1 MKRIGWIFAL
11 ALTALAQEPPKAQE
25 RDLRLHKDDAA
36 PENAGRIGI
45 PRSYALVIGISQYKN
60 LPEKGQLKFA
70 DRDADEIFTTLI
82 SPEGGQFPANNVHPL
97 IGPRATLAN
106 LRHELEEWL
115 PSVSKDEDRVLIYFA
130 GHGFVAGGRAYLAP
144 YDVDPNNIGQTAYPM
159 DRLGEVFGA
168 KIKAKW
174 RVLLTD
180 ACHSGAILPATD
192 PFAINQRL
200 QNLNPSVFSLTASR
214 DREQSFEGT
223 KWGGGHG
230 VFTYYVYQG
239 LRGEAD
245 SSGDGIVT
253 ADELAEYVHSNV
265 RRETNQLQNPT
276 SERGSFD
283 PRMVLAYNPAHVKVH
298 PPETS
303 KFGRLVIES
312 NLDGVEVFVDGQSQG
327 VVNKTAPLSLPG
339 IAPGVHTIRAVKM
352 GYEPYG
358 PTEQTVY
365 PGQDTTVSV
374 RITVVRRRS
383 QAAIDAFDKALAYY
397 TVGGKQNYQKAVDG
411 FGKALQADPGY
422 SQAALYLGSAYNA
435 LFDQDNADRYFRK
448 AIEID
453 PDYVEARARYGG
465 MLLDRGDFEGAV
477 RQLNAAAQRD
487 PQQGFAHYLLSIA
500 YARSGAFEQAV
511 REANQAVRLTP
522 ANAEAHFWLAE
533 SLRMSGQ
540 CKTAIPEYRR
550 YLLLSDFDSKLA
562 GKLNYYVLGYLIGM
576 GKKKRAAQHDIW
588 MDLRNE
594 AYFGLCDCNR
604 LGKNFDDAIAAC
616 EKALSYDGQDPFS
629 HYVLGLVF
637 LEKYNIAGGAGL
649 LAGAKPHFQAVIDFN
664 QETDEALKARKYL
677 QYIDAVIAKLQQ

>member
-1 MKRIGWIFAL
+1 MTNLLRL
-11 ALTALAQEPPKAQE
+11 AIAVAGLLGAQTPPKPQE
-25 RDLRLHKDDAA
+25 RDLRLHKDEPVA
-36 PENAGRIGI
+36 ETSGKVEI

-70 DRDADEIFTTLI
+70 DRDANEIFTTLI
-82 SPEGGQFPANNVHPL
+82 SPEGGQFPANNVHVL
-97 IGPRATLAN
+97 IGARATLAN

-130 GHGFVAGGRAYLAP
+130 GHGFVANGRGYLAP
-144 YDVDPNNIGQTAYPM
+144 YDVDTNNIGQTAYAM

-239 LRGEAD
+239 LNGEAD
-245 SSGDGIVT
+245 TSGDGIVT

-283 PRMVLAYNPAHVKVH
+283 PRMVLAYNPTHVKVH
-298 PPETS
+298 PPEGS

-312 NLDGVEVFVDGQSQG
+312 NMDGVEVFVDGQSQG
-327 VVNKTAPLSLPG
+327 VANKSAPLSLPG
-339 IAPGVHTIRAVKM
+339 IAPGVHTIRGVKM

-358 PTEQTVY
+358 PTEQIVY

-374 RITVVRRRS
+374 RITVVRRRG
-383 QAAIDAFDKALAYY
+383 QAAVDAFDKGLAYY
-397 TVGGKQNYQKAVDG
+397 TSGGKQNYQKAVDQ
-411 FGKALQADPGY
+411 FSKALQTDASY

-435 LFDQDNADRYFRK
+435 LFDEQNADRYFRK

-453 PDYVEARARYGG
+453 PDYVEGRARYGG
-465 MLLDRGDFEGAV
+465 MLLDRGDFEGAI
-477 RQLNAAAQRD
+477 RQLNAAVQRD
-487 PQQGFAHYLLSIA
+487 PGHAFAHYLLSIA
-500 YARSGAFEQAV
+500 YARTAAFDQAA
-511 REANQAVRLTP
+511 REANEAVRLTP

-533 SLRMSGQ
+533 SMRMSGQ
-540 CKTAIPEYRR
+540 CKTR
-550 YLLLSDFDSKLA
+550 S
-562 GKLNYYVLGYLIGM
+562 
-576 GKKKRAAQHDIW
+576 
-588 MDLRNE
+588 
-594 AYFGLCDCNR
+594 
-604 LGKNFDDAIAAC
+604 
-616 EKALSYDGQDPFS
+616 
-629 HYVLGLVF
+629 
-637 LEKYNIAGGAGL
+637 
-649 LAGAKPHFQAVIDFN
+649 
-664 QETDEALKARKYL
+664 
-677 QYIDAVIAKLQQ
+677 